1 MENEQL
7 EAKNRLDEI
16 KRVLV
21 DSDKTIPT
29 PQGMFYA
36 IGIATIF
43 LDIAMD
49 KIFAYQDPD
58 FTKKLS
64 FAIIMLICVFFLT
77 VFTSKKFVIKENEKL
92 DRVFSK
98 NQRFIF
104 QIYCITIAL
113 GIAMTIG
120 VATTGGW
127 ALIYFYWMAIMG
139 MAAYVFGFFTK
150 KIISKYGLFL
160 IFAAIAQIIAVTVY
174 NISMNDSNGYSITAQ
189 TLKYHMDIY
198 ALSQYS
204 SIILVGLGH
213 IVVGYILGKTKN
225 V

>member
-1 MENEQL
+1 
-7 EAKNRLDEI
+7 
-16 KRVLV
+16 
-21 DSDKTIPT
+21 
-29 PQGMFYA
+29 
-36 IGIATIF
+36 
-43 LDIAMD
+43 
-49 KIFAYQDPD
+49 
-58 FTKKLS
+58 
-64 FAIIMLICVFFLT
+64 
-77 VFTSKKFVIKENEKL
+77 
-92 DRVFSK
+92 
-98 NQRFIF
+98 
-104 QIYCITIAL
+104 
-113 GIAMTIG
+113 
-120 VATTGGW
+120 
-127 ALIYFYWMAIMG
+127 
-139 MAAYVFGFFTK
+139 FGFFTK